1 MGNTTQLPAWV
12 SYLQA
17 LAVPLIALVGAW
29 IAARQMSIADQR
41 LQYDVF
47 DRRYERRVALY
58 EATRTFLAKV
68 FEERISDADIK
79 TYGLSALDA
88 QFLFDEGMYRYLQ
101 EIRQRV
107 AAWHRA
113 TTSADQMP
121 AGAERDAMERI
132 ERENGRWIIQQ
143 GDEKTGFATRF
154 IPYLVQQP
162 IKRAW
167 WLRWP

>member
-1 MGNTTQLPAWV
+1 MGNITQLPAWV

-29 IAARQMSIADQR
+29 IAARQTSIADER

-47 DRRYERRVALY
+47 DRRYERRVAVY

-68 FEERISDADIK
+68 FERRISDDDIK
-79 TYGLSALDA
+79 TYGLFALDA
-88 QFLFDEGMYRYLQ
+88 KFLFDEGMYRYLH
-101 EIRQRV
+101 EIRHRV

-113 TTSADQMP
+113 ETSANQMP
-121 AGAERDAMERI
+121 ASAERDETERI
-132 ERENGRWIIQQ
+132 ERENRNWIIQQ